1 MATEVENT
9 NSTKS
14 VVPSEIGNTGLI
26 VDHGYIRERAKR
38 DLTFPKSISTFD
50 EMSENIAI
58 GSVLNAVDI
67 VSSRVPL
74 YLEPYDQTTTHKN
87 RMKFVDECF
96 NDMEHSLFD
105 FIREV
110 MSFNRYGF
118 CVNEKVFRL
127 RRKEKGSKYN
137 DGKIGIKKLPIR
149 SQDSIVKWKF
159 SNMNRD
165 IQGVYQRVPKNVLI
179 PIKQDG
185 IFIPR
190 NRFMLFR
197 VNPRKGNPEGISPLV
212 SCYKAWRSL
221 QKLLDSELIATS
233 KNLNGVP
240 LLTMPSPY
248 MSADAPD
255 EMKAVYDV
263 MKECVSNIAAG
274 DQTAAII
281 PSDRDPDSEGKL
293 FDLTLLSASASN
305 ISSISNVIQRYTNE
319 IYQALFAD
327 VLQMGGEED
336 SNSDFLNMLVET
348 RIKEIIEVVNSDLI
362 PDLFR
367 RNGWDDT
374 KVPRLKHGSLEKVDI
389 EVFAKALQ
397 QLKAT
402 KLIAVTP
409 ENINYIAEQMGLPT
423 RLSLDLSQEELD
435 KILGVEEKDDSKSG
449 AGLASATGGLN
460 GTSNEVSEE
469 DNSASNLANK

>member
-1 MATEVENT
+1 MATDT
-9 NSTKS
+9 AIKDTKS

-26 VDHGYIRERAKR
+26 VDDGYVREQAKY
-38 DLTFPKSISTFD
+38 DLVFPKSIRTFD

-87 RMKFVDECF
+87 RMLFVDECF

-118 CVNEKVFRL
+118 CVNEKVFRF

-137 DGKIGIKKLPIR
+137 DGKVGIKKLPIR
-149 SQDSIVKWKF
+149 SQDSILKWKF
-159 SNMNRD
+159 STMNRE
-165 IQGVYQRVPKNVLI
+165 ILGVYQKVPKSVLI

-190 NRFMLFR
+190 DRFMLFR
-197 VNPRKGNPEGISPLV
+197 VNPRKGNPEGVSPLV
-212 SCYKAWRSL
+212 TCYKSWRKL

-240 LLTMPSPY
+240 LLTMPAAY
-248 MSADAPD
+248 MAEDAPD
-255 EMKAVYDV
+255 AMAQVYDV

-274 DQTAAII
+274 EQTAAVI

-293 FDLTLLSASASN
+293 FDLQLLSASASN
-305 ISSISNVIQRYTNE
+305 ISAISTVIQRYTNE

-327 VLQMGGEED
+327 VLQMGGD
-336 SNSDFLNMLVET
+336 ADKDADFLNMLVET
-348 RIKEIIEVVNSDLI
+348 RVKEILEVVNKDLI

-367 RNGWDDT
+367 RNGWDET
-374 KVPRLKHGSLEKVDI
+374 KTPKLKHGSLSKVDMA
-389 EVFAKALQ
+389 VFAKALQ

-409 ENINYIAEQMGLPT
+409 ENINYIAEQMGLPE
-423 RLSLDLSQEELD
+423 RISLDVTKKELD
-435 KILGVEEKDDSKSG
+435 DILGVEEKDDSRSGDGAAKG
-449 AGLASATGGLN
+449 AGN
-460 GTSNEVSEE
+460 GTSDEVSEE
-469 DNSASNLANK
+469 DNSANNLSNK